1 MFTGIVEALCPIRSL
16 RDVQGV
22 RHLSIDVSEDFA
34 STIESGD
41 SVAVNGVCLTRTD
54 AEPTS
59 LSFQVV
65 GETLE
70 CSNLG
75 LLNEGEEVNLER
87 SLKFG
92 DRVGGHLVSGH
103 IWRSIPN
110 LALEK
115 DGSNQLAW
123 FALDEDFAPFV
134 LHKGFVALDGVSLT
148 VARVEKMPPNPRF
161 AVALIPETRQRTRLG
176 VLRPGSRVNLEVD
189 GQVQAIVKTVDR
201 ILAERGLSPANIE
214 LDARS

>member
-1 MFTGIVEALCPIRSL
+1 MFTGIVEALCPILSL
-16 RDVQGV
+16 KDTQGI
-22 RHLSIDVSEDFA
+22 RHLSIEVPQDFA
-34 STIESGD
+34 LSIESGD
-41 SVAVNGVCLTRTD
+41 SVAVNGICLTRTD
-54 AEPTS
+54 AESTS

-65 GETLE
+65 RETLE
-70 CSNLG
+70 RSNLG
-75 LLNEGEEVNLER
+75 QLKEGEEVNLER

-103 IWRSIPN
+103 IWRSIRCRSVK
-110 LALEK
+110 K

-148 VARVEKMPPNPRF
+148 VARVEKMPPNPSF

-176 VLRPGSRVNLEVD
+176 DLQPGTLVNLEVD
-189 GQVQAIVKTVDR
+189 GQVQAIVETVNR
-201 ILAERGLSPANIE
+201 VLGERGFPPSNA
-214 LDARS
+214 SS